1 MTTYIIVGAVINFV
15 LGWAWYT
22 YLFPKVQE
30 EYGGKPSMRELTLY
44 AVSALI
50 FAAAVGT
57 FIKNRNVLDTA
68 DTLRLGFKIWLGFT
82 LPISL
87 GWWAATRK
95 SLTAFV
101 ADTGFWLVASI
112 VLAVLAASLLL

>member
-1 MTTYIIVGAVINFV
+1 MTIFIIIGAVVSYV
-15 LGWAWYT
+15 LGWAWYV
-22 YLFPKVQE
+22 YLFPKVRE
-30 EYGGKPSMRELTLY
+30 EYGGKPGVRELTFY

-82 LPISL
+82 VPISL

-95 SLTAFV
+95 SVTAFV
-101 ADTGFWLVASI
+101 ADTGYWLAVSI
-112 VLAVLAASLLL
+112 VLALLAASLLL